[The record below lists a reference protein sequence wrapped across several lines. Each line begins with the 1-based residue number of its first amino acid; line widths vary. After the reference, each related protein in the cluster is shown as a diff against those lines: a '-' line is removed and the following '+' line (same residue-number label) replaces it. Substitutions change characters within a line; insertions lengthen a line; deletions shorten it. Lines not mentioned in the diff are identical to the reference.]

1 MPAGL
6 IHIQPDGVALQTPIK
21 MSQNINKSLTITP
34 FGLNHPIPT
43 QQRSH
48 PSRKVQTFPM
58 LAGSGHPQP
67 LANASPT
74 ATQARMQA
82 KTCLVLKDHCL
93 LRTQDLKFFLKP
105 SETAWPPPSELE
117 DRHSRLASTDTPAD
131 ASSAEL
137 ASPLALG
144 QTAALGAPPRW
155 ARPNAHGLNRTLP
168 GSFPS
173 ERQAPSACRTLT
185 ESAGP
190 TDFEAEAQP
199 THLGSRNESSGS
211 SSSELSPRPRLSILA
226 FAPRLP
232 TTGQQSLFR
241 PRPQEWSGRK
251 LEVDLFGLRDVLTSK
266 WDFSW
271 SHINILNPYL
281 SLNLCRLY

>member
-21 MSQNINKSLTITP
+21 MSQNLDKSLTITP

-74 ATQARMQA
+74 ATQARMQG
-82 KTCLVLKDHCL
+82 KPCLVLKDHCFFG
-93 LRTQDLKFFLKP
+93 TQGLKFFLKP
-105 SETAWPPPSELE
+105 SETAWSPPCELE
-117 DRHSRLASTDTPAD
+117 DRHSRLASTGTPAD

-155 ARPNAHGLNRTLP
+155 AHPNEHGLNRTLP
-168 GSFPS
+168 GSFLS
-173 ERQAPSACRTLT
+173 ERQAPSACWTLT
-185 ESAGP
+185 ESADP
-190 TDFEAEAQP
+190 TEFEAEAQP
-199 THLGSRNESSGS
+199 TRPGSRNESSGS

-232 TTGQQSLFR
+232 TTGQQSLFQS
-241 PRPQEWSGRK
+241 RPQEWSGRK
-251 LEVDLFGLRDVLTSK
+251 LEVDLFGPRHVLKLR
-266 WDFSW
+266 WGFS
-271 SHINILNPYL
+271 
-281 SLNLCRLY
+281 

>member
-21 MSQNINKSLTITP
+21 VSQDLDKSLTITP

-43 QQRSH
+43 QQGSH

-58 LAGSGHPQP
+58 LAGRGHPQP
-67 LANASPT
+67 LADASPT
-74 ATQARMQA
+74 TTQARMQG
-82 KTCLVLKDHCL
+82 KTCLVLKDHGFL
-93 LRTQDLKFFLKP
+93 GTQGLKFFLKP
-105 SETAWPPPSELE
+105 SETAWSAPRELE
-117 DRHSRLASTDTPAD
+117 DRHSRLASTGIPAD

-137 ASPLALG
+137 ASPLALD

-155 ARPNAHGLNRTLP
+155 AHPNEHGLNRTLR
-168 GSFPS
+168 GSFLS
-173 ERQAPSACRTLT
+173 ERQAPSACWTLT

-190 TDFEAEAQP
+190 TEFEAEAQP
-199 THLGSRNESSGS
+199 NPLGSRNESSGS

-232 TTGQQSLFR
+232 TTGQQSLFQS
-241 PRPQEWSGRK
+241 RPQEWSARR
-251 LEVDLFGLRDVLTSK
+251 LEVDLFRPRHVLKLVSG
-266 WDFSW
+266 FS
-271 SHINILNPYL
+271 
-281 SLNLCRLY
+281 

>member
-21 MSQNINKSLTITP
+21 MSQNLDKSLTITP

-48 PSRKVQTFPM
+48 PSRNVQTFSM

-74 ATQARMQA
+74 ATQARMQG
-82 KTCLVLKDHCL
+82 KPCLVLKDHCFFG
-93 LRTQDLKFFLKP
+93 TQGLKFFLKP
-105 SETAWPPPSELE
+105 SETAWSPPCELE
-117 DRHSRLASTDTPAD
+117 DRHSRLASTGTPAD

-155 ARPNAHGLNRTLP
+155 AHPNEHGLNRTLP
-168 GSFPS
+168 GSFLS
-173 ERQAPSACRTLT
+173 ERQAPSACWTLT
-185 ESAGP
+185 ESADP
-190 TDFEAEAQP
+190 TEFEAEAQLNR
-199 THLGSRNESSGS
+199 LGSRNESSGS

-226 FAPRLP
+226 FAPQLP
-232 TTGQQSLFR
+232 TTGQQSLFQS
-241 PRPQEWSGRK
+241 RPQEWSGRK
-251 LEVDLFGLRDVLTSK
+251 LEVDLFGPRHVLKLR
-266 WDFSW
+266 WGFS
-271 SHINILNPYL
+271 
-281 SLNLCRLY
+281 

>member
-6 IHIQPDGVALQTPIK
+6 IHIQPDGVTLQTPIK
-21 MSQNINKSLTITP
+21 MSQNLDKSMTITP

-43 QQRSH
+43 QQRNH

-67 LANASPT
+67 LANTSPT
-74 ATQARMQA
+74 ATQARMQG
-82 KTCLVLKDHCL
+82 KTCLVLKDHCF
-93 LRTQDLKFFLKP
+93 LRTQGVKFFLKP
-105 SETAWPPPSELE
+105 SETAWSPSRELE
-117 DRHSRLASTDTPAD
+117 DRHSRLASTGTLAD

-155 ARPNAHGLNRTLP
+155 ARPNEHGLNQTLP
-168 GSFPS
+168 GSFLN
-173 ERQAPSACRTLT
+173 ERQAPSACWTLT
-185 ESAGP
+185 ESGGP
-190 TDFEAEAQP
+190 TESEAEAQP
-199 THLGSRNESSGS
+199 TRLGSRNESSGS

-232 TTGQQSLFR
+232 TTGQQSLFQS
-241 PRPQEWSGRK
+241 RPQEWSGRK
-251 LEVDLFGLRDVLTSK
+251 LEVDLFGPRHGLKSK
-266 WDFSW
+266 WGFS
-271 SHINILNPYL
+271 
-281 SLNLCRLY
+281 